1 MTRIAI
7 VGGGPS
13 GLMTA
18 RLLERAL
25 GTSCRLT
32 LFEASQ
38 RVGGKIQT
46 RRFDSAPVAYE
57 SGVAECYA
65 YDAIGHDPLRQL
77 VAELGLNAV
86 PTGSSA
92 VVMNGAFLPHES
104 ELGTH
109 FGARTLERCRR
120 LPPADG
126 RHAAARELAPRVRPG

>member
-1 MTRIAI
+1 
-7 VGGGPS
+7 
-13 GLMTA
+13 MTA

-46 RRFDSAPVAYE
+46 RRFDTAPVTYE

-92 VVMNGAFLPHES
+92 VVMNGAFL
-104 ELGTH
+104 
-109 FGARTLERCRR
+109 A
-120 LPPADG
+120 
-126 RHAAARELAPRVRPG
+126 

>member
-25 GTSCRLT
+25 GTACRLT
-32 LFEASQ
+32 LFEATH

-46 RRFDSAPVAYE
+46 RRFDSAPVTYE

-86 PTGSSA
+86 STGSSA
-92 VVMNGAFLPHES
+92 IVMDGAFLPDES
-104 ELGTH
+104 ELGPH
-109 FGARTLERCRR
+109 FGPRTLRAVEDFRR
-120 LPPADG
+120 RTVTMLPLASWH
-126 RHAAARELAPRVRPG
+126 RAAP